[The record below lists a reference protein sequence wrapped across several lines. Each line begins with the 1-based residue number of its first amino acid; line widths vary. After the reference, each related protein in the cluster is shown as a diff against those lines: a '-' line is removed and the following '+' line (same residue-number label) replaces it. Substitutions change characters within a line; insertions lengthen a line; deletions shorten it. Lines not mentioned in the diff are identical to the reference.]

1 MEKKTKTSLFQE
13 ILDRTTLD
21 DEAIKAITLAEEY
34 IEQRKNNL
42 SYIIK
47 NFPFA
52 VGIMVLVEQPSQQ
65 LWVLQHL
72 LVLVMQVHPI
82 C

>member
-52 VGIMVLVEQPSQQ
+52 VGIIGASNLCIGIVLG
-65 LWVLQHL
+65 L
-72 LVLVMQVHPI
+72 LF
-82 C
+82 